1 MPYVP
6 NAEDAT
12 QPTEEKFVLSAAEE
26 FRKIKTRL
34 NAVAGGLGAGVADI
48 LGGSTLANFTI
59 NQATPNGRVVFA
71 DTVPA
76 GWNLQASSCYLQ
88 CEFVANSYFAANPLG
103 HFALV
108 MRCDT
113 AVIATAVRGMG
124 AAFGD
129 LRGAQEGTQVYPG
142 AQLETWANGLAPAT
156 NRFLF
161 PNGASPVNKQLV
173 DGVRYRVQI
182 ESVYSSTRTRML
194 RMSLSRENVARAAF
208 DVEFDTG
215 YVPDDNVYSDITKSG
230 LVFGVVAS
238 SNLVAWSI
246 DFSNVKVVW
255 GPPPFH
261 QAVQFDRVS
270 RYGDYIEG
278 DMVFVGAARRIKVA
292 VNAGYNNWTAVQ
304 ASTINTPTTL
314 MVIPSAGSTIANV
327 LCTNADTFGGAF
339 GYVVLGM
346 AGANA
351 TLETLGAGGHS
362 NPPLQIK
369 PGGTLAVTFGPGTV
383 TLPTATKALAAAAA
397 NLAGPTNLDGVDSRI
412 MGNNVLDYN
421 ALCGSGAITAL
432 LLAGL
437 TAQQA
442 EMVEIATRPLYGVL
456 GQLLH
461 ELRQKKVI

>member
-12 QPTEEKFVLSAAEE
+12 QPTEEKFVVTAAEE
-26 FRKIKTRL
+26 FRKIKARL
-34 NAVAGGLGAGVADI
+34 NAVAGSLGGGAATI
-48 LGGSTLANFTI
+48 LGGTALANFSMD
-59 NQATPNGRVVFA
+59 QATPNARVVFA

-76 GWNLQASSCYLQ
+76 GWNTQSSSCYVQ
-88 CEFVANSYFAANPLG
+88 AEFVATSYFAANPLG
-103 HFALV
+103 HFAIV
-108 MRCDT
+108 TRCDT
-113 AVIATAVRGMG
+113 DVIATAVRGMG

-156 NRFLF
+156 NRYLF
-161 PNGASPVNKQLV
+161 PNGASPLNKPLL

-182 ESVYSSTRTRML
+182 ESVYSSTNTRML
-194 RMSLSRENVARAAF
+194 RMSLARENAARAAF
-208 DVEFDTG
+208 DLEFDTG
-215 YVPDDNVYSDITKSG
+215 YVPDDNVYSDISKSG
-230 LVFGVVAS
+230 LVFGIVAS
-238 SNLVAWSI
+238 SNLVPWSI
-246 DFSNVKVVW
+246 AFSNVKVVW

-278 DMVFVGAARRIKVA
+278 DFVFTGNGRRIKVA

-304 ASTINTPTTL
+304 ASTAATPTTL
-314 MVIPSAGSTIANV
+314 MIIPSAGSTIANV
-327 LCTNADTFGGAF
+327 LCTNNDVLGGAF
-339 GYVVLGM
+339 GYAVLGM

-362 NPPLQIK
+362 NPPLLVK
-369 PGGTLAVTFGPGTV
+369 PGGTLAITFGPGTV
-383 TLPTATKALAAAAA
+383 TLPAATKALAAAAT
-397 NLAGPTNLDGVDSRI
+397 NLAGPTNLDGVDSRA

-421 ALCGSGAITAL
+421 ALCGMGYITSL
-432 LLAGL
+432 LTAGL
-437 TAQQA
+437 TAAQA

-456 GQLLH
+456 AQLLH